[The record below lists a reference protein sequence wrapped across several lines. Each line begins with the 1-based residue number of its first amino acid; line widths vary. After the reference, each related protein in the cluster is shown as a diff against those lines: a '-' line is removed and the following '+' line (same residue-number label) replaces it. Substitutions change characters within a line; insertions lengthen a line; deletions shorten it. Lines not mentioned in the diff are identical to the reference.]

1 MQKAVVVILN
11 WNTEGFLRRFLPGLV
26 ASMPEGCEVIV
37 ADNASTDGSLRLMA
51 SQFPQVRVIALD
63 RNYGFTGGYNRAF
76 LALEDLYEYF
86 LLINSDIEVPPSG
99 WLEPLLA
106 YMDAHPDCGACAP
119 KLHAW
124 QERDSFEYAGAAGGF
139 IDRYGYP
146 FCRGR
151 VLKKLERD
159 YGQYDSPRA
168 VFWASGACLLVRSA
182 LYRELG
188 GLDERFFAHMEE
200 IDLCW
205 RMQRAGY
212 HVAVVPASTVW
223 HIGGGTLPPTSP
235 TKLYLNYRNNLLML
249 YHTIF
254 DSSIINTMFYD
265 CDGYLR
271 DINEKGC
278 ETFGIR
284 DRRILLERGINIHD
298 VPAYKGIDI
307 EHVYGYHMTS
317 ITDIDKERS
326 KNGTHIPDITL
337 SGKIYYDTIVNP
349 IHDEQG
355 RLLGVYTAGRSINEM
370 VESYHRQ
377 QESTRQLQETS
388 RHIQEYIDNIN
399 MALRVSEVRLMNYL
413 PDTHEV
419 EISNDLNTA
428 KLLLT
433 QLRCFTLV
441 APEHRHQVATMIRQM
456 DRRMDTRIDLTVQTT
471 LRDEKGRDVW
481 LTFNIIPMKRAD
493 GSVSHYFGMCRN
505 ETEMVSMAAKLKEES
520 RKAQETELL
529 KNAFLQNMSH
539 EIRTPLSAV
548 IGFAELLTSDHDPAE
563 EAVFINHIKTNSDLL
578 LQLVNDVLFISR
590 LDAHMVEINKHPAD
604 FALLFECWCHMGWT
618 DHQPGV
624 NVITENPY
632 NHLMINIDETNLALV
647 IQKLCACA
655 AQNTSEGFIRAK
667 YEYRNGMLIIKV
679 DDTGKGLD
687 AENQKRVFDRFN
699 RNLEGKYCGTGLVLP
714 IIKELTEQM
723 GGTIEFQSEPGKGS
737 TIWVTVPCEATT
749 SERKTT

>member
-1 MQKAVVVILN
+1 MITLFDPAHILAYAVAAMLIGTFFVLFHIGLIYYKEQDATREGLMKNAQLAAVMRSCNIRVWLMFPKTRTYVLLSELGTVEAEYAPIDFSNLYKHSDFDEMRRLVSDICDGHMQKATCRIRSMRMAD
-11 WNTEGFLRRFLPGLV
+11 GQRRTYD
-26 ASMPEGCEVIV
+26 ENI
-37 ADNASTDGSLRLMA
+37 
-51 SQFPQVRVIALD
+51 
-63 RNYGFTGGYNRAF
+63 
-76 LALEDLYEYF
+76 
-86 LLINSDIEVPPSG
+86 
-99 WLEPLLA
+99 
-106 YMDAHPDCGACAP
+106 
-119 KLHAW
+119 
-124 QERDSFEYAGAAGGF
+124 
-139 IDRYGYP
+139 
-146 FCRGR
+146 R
-151 VLKKLERD
+151 VLKRDVKGRPSIIIGLQHDISDKLES
-159 YGQYDSPRA
+159 QQK
-168 VFWASGACLLVRSA
+168 V
-182 LYRELG
+182 
-188 GLDERFFAHMEE
+188 
-200 IDLCW
+200 
-205 RMQRAGY
+205 
-212 HVAVVPASTVW
+212 
-223 HIGGGTLPPTSP
+223 
-235 TKLYLNYRNNLLML
+235 NNLLML

-265 CDGYLR
+265 RDGYLR

-349 IHDEQG
+349 IYDEQG
-355 RLLGVYTAGRSINEM
+355 RQLGFYTAGRSINEM

-377 QESTRQLQETS
+377 QESTRQLQETT
-388 RHIQEYIDNIN
+388 RHMQEYIDNIN

-529 KNAFLQNMSH
+529 KDAFLQNMSY

-548 IGFAELLTSDHDPAE
+548 LGFAELLNTDHTPEDE
-563 EAVFINHIKTNSDLL
+563 QVFVNEIKQNSSQLI
-578 LQLVNDVLFISR
+578 QLVNDILFISK
-590 LDAHMVEINKHPAD
+590 LDAHMVEFHKGTTD
-604 FALLFECWCHMGWT
+604 FAMLFDAWCHQGW
-618 DHQPGV
+618 V
-624 NVITENPY
+624 NHRPEVTAIIENPY
-632 NHLMINIDETNLALV
+632 DHLLVNDIDDTNLALA
-647 IQKLCACA
+647 IQRLCANA
-655 AQNTSEGFIRAK
+655 AAVTKEGVIRAH
-667 YEYRNGMLIIKV
+667 YVYRRNHIVIGIEDSGDGFDEAAV
-679 DDTGKGLD
+679 
-687 AENQKRVFDRFN
+687 KRIFERFAKNKDGFDN
-699 RNLEGKYCGTGLVLP
+699 GTGLALP
-714 IIKELTEQM
+714 IVKELVEQM

-737 TIWVTVPCEATT
+737 TAWVSIPATAIL
-749 SERKTT
+749 SEKKEIRAA

>member
-1 MQKAVVVILN
+1 MITLFDPAHILAYAVAVMLIGTFFVLFHIGLIYYKEQDATHEGLMKNAQLAAVMRSCNIRVWLMYPKTRTYVLLSEQGTVEAEYAPIDFSNLYKHSDFDEMRRLVSDICDGHMQKATCRIRSMRMAD
-11 WNTEGFLRRFLPGLV
+11 GQRRTYD
-26 ASMPEGCEVIV
+26 ENI
-37 ADNASTDGSLRLMA
+37 
-51 SQFPQVRVIALD
+51 
-63 RNYGFTGGYNRAF
+63 
-76 LALEDLYEYF
+76 
-86 LLINSDIEVPPSG
+86 
-99 WLEPLLA
+99 
-106 YMDAHPDCGACAP
+106 
-119 KLHAW
+119 
-124 QERDSFEYAGAAGGF
+124 
-139 IDRYGYP
+139 
-146 FCRGR
+146 R
-151 VLKKLERD
+151 VLKRDAKGSPSIIIGLQHDISDKLES
-159 YGQYDSPRA
+159 QQK
-168 VFWASGACLLVRSA
+168 V
-182 LYRELG
+182 
-188 GLDERFFAHMEE
+188 
-200 IDLCW
+200 
-205 RMQRAGY
+205 
-212 HVAVVPASTVW
+212 
-223 HIGGGTLPPTSP
+223 
-235 TKLYLNYRNNLLML
+235 NNLLML

-326 KNGTHIPDITL
+326 KNGIHIPDITL

-349 IHDEQG
+349 IYDEQG

-529 KNAFLQNMSH
+529 KNAFLQNMSY

-548 IGFAELLTSDHDPAE
+548 LGFAELLNTDHTPEDE
-563 EAVFINHIKTNSDLL
+563 QVFVNEIKQNSSQLI
-578 LQLVNDVLFISR
+578 QLVNDILFISK
-590 LDAHMVEINKHPAD
+590 LDAHMVEFHKGTTD
-604 FALLFECWCHMGWT
+604 FAMLFDAWCHQGW
-618 DHQPGV
+618 V
-624 NVITENPY
+624 NHRPEVTAIIENPY
-632 NHLMINIDETNLALV
+632 DHLLVNDIDDTNLALA
-647 IQKLCACA
+647 IQRLCANA
-655 AQNTSEGFIRAK
+655 AAVTKEGVIRAH
-667 YEYRNGMLIIKV
+667 YVYRH
-679 DDTGKGLD
+679 
-687 AENQKRVFDRFN
+687 NQIVIAIEDSGDGFDEAAVKRIFERFAKNKDGFDN
-699 RNLEGKYCGTGLVLP
+699 GTGLALP
-714 IIKELTEQM
+714 IAKELVEQM

-737 TIWVTVPCEATT
+737 TAWVTIPATAIL
-749 SERKTT
+749 SEKKEIRAA

>member
-1 MQKAVVVILN
+1 MITLFDPAHILAYAVAVMLIGTFFVLFHIGLIYYKEQDATREGLMKNAQLAAVMRSCNIRVWLMYPKTRTYVLLSELGTVEAEYAPIDFSNLYKHSDFDEMRRLVSDICDGHMQKATCRIRSMRMAD
-11 WNTEGFLRRFLPGLV
+11 GQRRTYD
-26 ASMPEGCEVIV
+26 ENI
-37 ADNASTDGSLRLMA
+37 
-51 SQFPQVRVIALD
+51 
-63 RNYGFTGGYNRAF
+63 
-76 LALEDLYEYF
+76 
-86 LLINSDIEVPPSG
+86 
-99 WLEPLLA
+99 
-106 YMDAHPDCGACAP
+106 
-119 KLHAW
+119 
-124 QERDSFEYAGAAGGF
+124 
-139 IDRYGYP
+139 
-146 FCRGR
+146 R
-151 VLKKLERD
+151 VLKRDAKGSPSIIIGLQHDISDKLES
-159 YGQYDSPRA
+159 QQK
-168 VFWASGACLLVRSA
+168 V
-182 LYRELG
+182 
-188 GLDERFFAHMEE
+188 
-200 IDLCW
+200 
-205 RMQRAGY
+205 
-212 HVAVVPASTVW
+212 
-223 HIGGGTLPPTSP
+223 
-235 TKLYLNYRNNLLML
+235 NNLLML

-265 CDGYLR
+265 RDGYLS
-271 DINEKGC
+271 DINEKAC

-284 DRRILLERGINIHD
+284 DRRILLERGISIHD

-326 KNGTHIPDITL
+326 KNGIHIPDITL

-377 QESTRQLQETS
+377 QESTRQLQETT
-388 RHIQEYIDNIN
+388 RHMQEYIDNIN

-529 KNAFLQNMSH
+529 KDAFLQNMSY

-548 IGFAELLTSDHDPAE
+548 LGFAELLNTDHAPEDE
-563 EAVFINHIKTNSDLL
+563 QVFVNEIKQNSSQLI
-578 LQLVNDVLFISR
+578 QLVNDILFISK
-590 LDAHMVEINKHPAD
+590 LDAHMVEFHKGPTD
-604 FALLFECWCHMGWT
+604 FAMLFDAWCHQGW
-618 DHQPGV
+618 V
-624 NVITENPY
+624 NHRPEVTAIIENPY
-632 NHLMINIDETNLALV
+632 DHLLVNDIDDTNLALV
-647 IQKLCACA
+647 IQRLCANA
-655 AQNTSEGFIRAK
+655 AAVTKEGVIRAH
-667 YEYRNGMLIIKV
+667 YVYRR
-679 DDTGKGLD
+679 
-687 AENQKRVFDRFN
+687 NQIVIAIEDSGDGFDEAAVKRIFERFAKNKDGFDN
-699 RNLEGKYCGTGLVLP
+699 GTGLALP
-714 IIKELTEQM
+714 IAKELVEQM

-737 TIWVTVPCEATT
+737 TAWVSIPATAIL
-749 SERKTT
+749 SEKKEIRAA

>member
-1 MQKAVVVILN
+1 MITLFDPAHILAYAVAAMLIGTFFVLFHIGLIYYKEQDATREGLMKNAQLATVMRSCNIRVWLMFPKTRTYVLLSELGTVEAEYAPIDFSNLYKHSDFDEMRRLVSDICDGHMQKATCRIRSMRMAD
-11 WNTEGFLRRFLPGLV
+11 GQRRTYD
-26 ASMPEGCEVIV
+26 ENI
-37 ADNASTDGSLRLMA
+37 
-51 SQFPQVRVIALD
+51 
-63 RNYGFTGGYNRAF
+63 
-76 LALEDLYEYF
+76 
-86 LLINSDIEVPPSG
+86 
-99 WLEPLLA
+99 
-106 YMDAHPDCGACAP
+106 
-119 KLHAW
+119 
-124 QERDSFEYAGAAGGF
+124 
-139 IDRYGYP
+139 
-146 FCRGR
+146 R
-151 VLKKLERD
+151 VLKRNAKGRPSIIIGLQHDISDKLES
-159 YGQYDSPRA
+159 QQK
-168 VFWASGACLLVRSA
+168 V
-182 LYRELG
+182 
-188 GLDERFFAHMEE
+188 
-200 IDLCW
+200 
-205 RMQRAGY
+205 
-212 HVAVVPASTVW
+212 
-223 HIGGGTLPPTSP
+223 
-235 TKLYLNYRNNLLML
+235 NNLLML

-298 VPAYKGIDI
+298 VPAYEGIDI

-349 IHDEQG
+349 IYDEQG
-355 RLLGVYTAGRSINEM
+355 RQLGFYTAGRSINEV

-377 QESTRQLQETS
+377 QESTRQLQETT
-388 RHIQEYIDNIN
+388 RHMQEYIDNIN

-529 KNAFLQNMSH
+529 KDAFLQNMSY

-548 IGFAELLTSDHDPAE
+548 LGFAELLNTDHAPEDE
-563 EAVFINHIKTNSDLL
+563 QVFVNEIKQNSSQLI
-578 LQLVNDVLFISR
+578 QLVNDILFISK
-590 LDAHMVEINKHPAD
+590 LDAHMVEFHKGTTD
-604 FALLFECWCHMGWT
+604 FAMLFDAWCHQGW
-618 DHQPGV
+618 V
-624 NVITENPY
+624 NHRPEVTAIIENPY
-632 NHLMINIDETNLALV
+632 DHLLVNDIDDTNLALV
-647 IQKLCACA
+647 IQRLCANA
-655 AQNTSEGFIRAK
+655 AAVTKEGVIRAH
-667 YEYRNGMLIIKV
+667 YVYRR
-679 DDTGKGLD
+679 
-687 AENQKRVFDRFN
+687 NQIVIAIEDSGDGFDEAAVKRIFERFAKNKDGFDN
-699 RNLEGKYCGTGLVLP
+699 GTGLALP
-714 IIKELTEQM
+714 IAKELVEQM

-737 TIWVTVPCEATT
+737 TAWVTIPATAIL
-749 SERKTT
+749 SEKKEIRAA

>member
-1 MQKAVVVILN
+1 MITLFDPAHILAYAVAVMLIGTFFVLFHIGLIYYKEQDATREGLMKNAQLAAVMRSCNIRVWLMFPKTRTYVLLSELGTVEAEYAPIDFSNLYKHSDFDEMRRLVSDICDGHMQKATCRIRSMRMAD
-11 WNTEGFLRRFLPGLV
+11 GQRRTYD
-26 ASMPEGCEVIV
+26 ENI
-37 ADNASTDGSLRLMA
+37 
-51 SQFPQVRVIALD
+51 
-63 RNYGFTGGYNRAF
+63 
-76 LALEDLYEYF
+76 
-86 LLINSDIEVPPSG
+86 
-99 WLEPLLA
+99 
-106 YMDAHPDCGACAP
+106 
-119 KLHAW
+119 
-124 QERDSFEYAGAAGGF
+124 
-139 IDRYGYP
+139 
-146 FCRGR
+146 R
-151 VLKKLERD
+151 VLKRDAKGSPSIIIGLQHDISDKLES
-159 YGQYDSPRA
+159 QQK
-168 VFWASGACLLVRSA
+168 V
-182 LYRELG
+182 
-188 GLDERFFAHMEE
+188 
-200 IDLCW
+200 
-205 RMQRAGY
+205 
-212 HVAVVPASTVW
+212 
-223 HIGGGTLPPTSP
+223 
-235 TKLYLNYRNNLLML
+235 NNLLML

-265 CDGYLR
+265 RDGYLS
-271 DINEKGC
+271 DINEKAC

-284 DRRILLERGINIHD
+284 DRRILLERGISIHD

-326 KNGTHIPDITL
+326 KNGIHIPDITL

-349 IHDEQG
+349 IYDEQG

-377 QESTRQLQETS
+377 QESTRQLQETT
-388 RHIQEYIDNIN
+388 RHMQEYIDNIN

-529 KNAFLQNMSH
+529 KDAFLQNMSY

-548 IGFAELLTSDHDPAE
+548 LGFAELLNADHAPEDE
-563 EAVFINHIKTNSDLL
+563 QVFVNEIKQNSSQLI
-578 LQLVNDVLFISR
+578 QLVNDILFISK
-590 LDAHMVEINKHPAD
+590 LDAHMVEFHKGTTD
-604 FALLFECWCHMGWT
+604 FAMLFDAWCHQGW
-618 DHQPGV
+618 V
-624 NVITENPY
+624 NHRPEVTAIIENPY
-632 NHLMINIDETNLALV
+632 DHLLVNDIDDTNLALV
-647 IQKLCACA
+647 IQRLCANA
-655 AQNTSEGFIRAK
+655 AAVTKEGVIRAH
-667 YEYRNGMLIIKV
+667 YVYRH
-679 DDTGKGLD
+679 
-687 AENQKRVFDRFN
+687 NQIVIAIEDSGDGFDEAAVKRIFERFAKNKDGFDN
-699 RNLEGKYCGTGLVLP
+699 GTGLALP
-714 IIKELTEQM
+714 IAKELVEQM

-737 TIWVTVPCEATT
+737 TAWVTIPATAIL
-749 SERKTT
+749 SEKKEIRAA

>member
-1 MQKAVVVILN
+1 MITLFDPAHILAYAVAAMLIGTFFVLFHIGLIYYKEQDATREGLMKNAQLAAVMRSCNIRVWLMYPKTRTYVLLSELGTVEAEYAPIDFSNLYKHSDFDEMRRLVSDICDGHMQKATCRIRSMRMAD
-11 WNTEGFLRRFLPGLV
+11 GQRRTYD
-26 ASMPEGCEVIV
+26 ENI
-37 ADNASTDGSLRLMA
+37 
-51 SQFPQVRVIALD
+51 
-63 RNYGFTGGYNRAF
+63 
-76 LALEDLYEYF
+76 
-86 LLINSDIEVPPSG
+86 
-99 WLEPLLA
+99 
-106 YMDAHPDCGACAP
+106 
-119 KLHAW
+119 
-124 QERDSFEYAGAAGGF
+124 
-139 IDRYGYP
+139 
-146 FCRGR
+146 R
-151 VLKKLERD
+151 VLKRDAKGSPSIIIGLQHDISDKLESQQKVND
-159 YGQYDSPRA
+159 
-168 VFWASGACLLVRSA
+168 
-182 LYRELG
+182 
-188 GLDERFFAHMEE
+188 
-200 IDLCW
+200 
-205 RMQRAGY
+205 
-212 HVAVVPASTVW
+212 
-223 HIGGGTLPPTSP
+223 
-235 TKLYLNYRNNLLML
+235 LLML

-271 DINEKGC
+271 DINEKAC

-284 DRRILLERGINIHD
+284 DRRILLERSISIHD
-298 VPAYKGIDI
+298 VPAYRDIDI

-326 KNGTHIPDITL
+326 KNGIHIPDITL

-377 QESTRQLQETS
+377 QESTRQLQQTT
-388 RHIQEYIDNIN
+388 RHMQEYIDNIN

-433 QLRCFTLV
+433 QLRCISLV

-529 KNAFLQNMSH
+529 KDAFLQNMSY

-548 IGFAELLTSDHDPAE
+548 LGFAELLNIDHTPEDE
-563 EAVFINHIKTNSDLL
+563 QVFVNEIKQNSSQLI
-578 LQLVNDVLFISR
+578 QLVNDILFISK
-590 LDAHMVEINKHPAD
+590 LDAHMVEFHKGTTD
-604 FALLFECWCHMGWT
+604 FAMLFDAWCHQGW
-618 DHQPGV
+618 V
-624 NVITENPY
+624 NHRPEVTAIIENPY
-632 NHLMINIDETNLALV
+632 DHLLVNDIDDTNLALA
-647 IQKLCACA
+647 IQRLCANA
-655 AQNTSEGFIRAK
+655 AAVTKEGVIRAH
-667 YEYRNGMLIIKV
+667 YVYRRNHIVIGIEDSGDGFDEAAV
-679 DDTGKGLD
+679 
-687 AENQKRVFDRFN
+687 KRIFERFAKNKDGFDN
-699 RNLEGKYCGTGLVLP
+699 GTGLALP
-714 IIKELTEQM
+714 IVKELVEQM

-737 TIWVTVPCEATT
+737 TAWVSIPATAIL
-749 SERKTT
+749 SEKKEIRAA